1 MSTPPFINMP
11 DGVGL
16 FAPPDAPSPVLVA
29 EAATDV
35 AGGADVTAG
44 PDTGP
49 ASRAVDGADG
59 ESDGARPAAGQA
71 GGADDGPT
79 IGAASTSHGSSTV
92 DDSPGDVARSDSGA
106 RGDVARTTAGARG
119 DVLLV
124 PGFTG
129 SKEDFLAILEPL
141 AAFGWR
147 VAAMDLPG
155 QGGAPAL
162 GPRGSH
168 TARTLADS
176 VAAVAQWFAPG
187 RRVHLVGHS
196 MGGLITREL
205 VLSDAASLASWTAM
219 SSGPASIPA
228 HGHTALLQLEA
239 ALASA
244 PIEVVWAAKESMDRA
259 SGWDPP
265 SQEVADFCAR
275 RFITNDPAA
284 LSDCAEILMTAPDLT
299 DQVAAALDA
308 AMLPAAV
315 VTGEIDD
322 AWPPDV
328 QQRMAERLGV
338 PWHVLPGLGHNPATE
353 DPQTTAAALNEVF
366 STAAQASREE
376 PSAT

>member
-16 FAPPDAPSPVLVA
+16 FAPPDAPLPVLVA
-29 EAATDV
+29 EARTDV
-35 AGGADVTAG
+35 AGGADVTGSIAREG
-44 PDTGP
+44 G
-49 ASRAVDGADG
+49 DGADAT
-59 ESDGARPAAGQA
+59 GARA
-71 GGADDGPT
+71 
-79 IGAASTSHGSSTV
+79 
-92 DDSPGDVARSDSGA
+92 
-106 RGDVARTTAGARG
+106 ARG

-129 SKEDFLAILEPL
+129 SKEDFIAILEPL
-141 AAFGWR
+141 AVFGWR

-168 TARTLADS
+168 TLRTLADS
-176 VAAVAQWFAPG
+176 VAEVAQWFAPG

-196 MGGLITREL
+196 MGGLVTREL
-205 VLSDAASLASWTAM
+205 VLSEPERLASWTAM

-228 HGHTALLQLEA
+228 HGHTSLLQLEA

-244 PIEVVWAAKESMDRA
+244 PIEVVWAAKEAMDRA
-259 SGWDPP
+259 GGWDPP

-299 DQVAAALDA
+299 EQAAAALDA

-322 AWPPDV
+322 AWSPAV
-328 QQRMAERLGV
+328 QEHMAERLRV
-338 PWHVLPGLGHNPATE
+338 PWHTLPGLGHNPATE
-353 DPQTTAAALNEVF
+353 DPHLTATVLNDVFGSAAA
-366 STAAQASREE
+366 SRAEE
-376 PSAT
+376 GSAE

>member
-16 FAPPDAPSPVLVA
+16 FAPPDAPLPVLVA
-29 EAATDV
+29 EARTDV
-35 AGGADVTAG
+35 AGGTDVTG
-44 PDTGP
+44 
-49 ASRAVDGADG
+49 
-59 ESDGARPAAGQA
+59 RPAGNAASGHE
-71 GGADDGPT
+71 P
-79 IGAASTSHGSSTV
+79 GAAPGGTSGERW
-92 DDSPGDVARSDSGA
+92 PGAVGA
-106 RGDVARTTAGARG
+106 PTTRG

-129 SKEDFLAILEPL
+129 SKEDFIAILEPL

-168 TARTLADS
+168 TLRTLADS
-176 VAAVAQWFAPG
+176 VAAVAQWFARG

-196 MGGLITREL
+196 MGGLVAREL
-205 VLSDAASLASWTAM
+205 VLSDPANLASWTAM

-244 PIEVVWAAKESMDRA
+244 PVEVVWAMKEQLDRA
-259 SGWDPP
+259 GGWDPP

-299 DQVAAALDA
+299 AQVAAALA
-308 AMLPAAV
+308 AAELPAAV

-322 AWPPDV
+322 AWLPAT
-328 QQRMAERLGV
+328 QQDMAARLGV
-338 PWHVLPGLGHNPATE
+338 AWHTLPGLGHNPATE
-353 DPQTTAAALNEVF
+353 DPLLTATTLNDVFTRAAAAN
-366 STAAQASREE
+366 AAQGETPAD
-376 PSAT
+376 

>member
-16 FAPPDAPSPVLVA
+16 FTPPESPVPVLVA
-29 EAATDV
+29 EARTDG
-35 AGGADVTAG
+35 AGGADGT
-44 PDTGP
+44 
-49 ASRAVDGADG
+49 
-59 ESDGARPAAGQA
+59 QA
-71 GGADDGPT
+71 P
-79 IGAASTSHGSSTV
+79 
-92 DDSPGDVARSDSGA
+92 A
-106 RGDVARTTAGARG
+106 RGS
-119 DVLLV
+119 VLLV

-141 AAFGWR
+141 AAHGWR

-155 QGGAPAL
+155 QGGAAPL

-168 TARTLADS
+168 TARTLADV
-176 VAAVAQWFAPG
+176 VAAVAAWFAPEG
-187 RRVHLVGHS
+187 RVHLLGHS

-205 VLSDAASLASWTAM
+205 VLSDPRRLASWTAM

-244 PIEVVWAAKESMDRA
+244 PIEVVWAMKEQLDRA
-259 SGWDPP
+259 GGWDPP
-265 SQEVADFCAR
+265 NQEVADFCAR

-299 DQVAAALDA
+299 DQVAAALEA
-308 AMLPAAV
+308 SQLPAAV

-322 AWPPDV
+322 AWSPAV
-328 QQRMAERLGV
+328 QEQMAERLGV
-338 PWHVLPGLGHNPATE
+338 PWHTLPGLGHNPATE
-353 DPQTTAAALNEVF
+353 DPQLTATALNEVF
-366 STAAQASREE
+366 GSAAQGRPEDPTAA
-376 PSAT
+376 

>member
-16 FAPPDAPSPVLVA
+16 FAPPDSPLPVLVA
-29 EAATDV
+29 ETATDV
-35 AGGADVTAG
+35 TDET
-44 PDTGP
+44 
-49 ASRAVDGADG
+49 DG
-59 ESDGARPAAGQA
+59 
-71 GGADDGPT
+71 
-79 IGAASTSHGSSTV
+79 TSA
-92 DDSPGDVARSDSGA
+92 PA
-106 RGDVARTTAGARG
+106 RGDV
-119 DVLLV
+119 VLV

-129 SKEDFLAILEPL
+129 SKEDFIAILEPL
-141 AAFGWR
+141 ATFGWR

-168 TARTLADS
+168 TARTLADA
-176 VAAVAQWFAPG
+176 VAAVAEWFAPG
-187 RRVHLVGHS
+187 RPVHVVGHS
-196 MGGLITREL
+196 MGGLVTREL
-205 VLSDAASLASWTAM
+205 VLSDPERLASWTAM

-244 PIEVVWAAKESMDRA
+244 PIEAVWAAKEQMDRA
-259 SGWDPP
+259 GGWDPP

-299 DQVAAALDA
+299 EQVAAALDA
-308 AMLPAAV
+308 SMLPAAV

-322 AWPPDV
+322 AWSPAV
-328 QQRMAERLGV
+328 QEDMAERLRV
-338 PWHVLPGLGHNPATE
+338 PWHTLPGLGHNPATE
-353 DPQTTAAALNEVF
+353 DPQLTATALNDIF
-366 STAAQASREE
+366 GSAAEAPRER
-376 PSAT
+376 ATTE

>member
-16 FAPPDAPSPVLVA
+16 FAPPDSPLPVLVA
-29 EAATDV
+29 EAATRGAGETDV
-35 AGGADVTAG
+35 TDRPAGEGGGSTPAGEPGAELGAAAETGGGGGGAGEPGA
-44 PDTGP
+44 TG
-49 ASRAVDGADG
+49 A
-59 ESDGARPAAGQA
+59 
-71 GGADDGPT
+71 PT
-79 IGAASTSHGSSTV
+79 
-92 DDSPGDVARSDSGA
+92 P
-106 RGDVARTTAGARG
+106 RG

-129 SKEDFLAILEPL
+129 SKEDFIAILEPL

-168 TARTLADS
+168 TLGTLADA
-176 VAAVAQWFAPG
+176 VAAVARWFAPG
-187 RRVHLVGHS
+187 RQVHLVGHS
-196 MGGLITREL
+196 MGGLVTREL
-205 VLSDAASLASWTAM
+205 VLSDPASLASWTAM

-228 HGHTALLQLEA
+228 HGHTSLLQLEA

-244 PIEVVWAAKESMDRA
+244 PIEAVWAAKEQMDRA
-259 SGWDPP
+259 GGWDPP

-299 DQVAAALDA
+299 DQVAAVLADVGLS
-308 AMLPAAV
+308 AAV

-322 AWPPDV
+322 AWLPATQKD
-328 QQRMAERLGV
+328 MAGRLGAA
-338 PWHVLPGLGHNPATE
+338 WHTLPGIGHNPATE
-353 DPQTTAAALNEVF
+353 DPRLTATTLNEVF
-366 STAAQASREE
+366 TSAAAANGARDGTPTEQDGPTR
-376 PSAT
+376 

>member
-16 FAPPDAPSPVLVA
+16 FAPPDSPLPVLVA

-35 AGGADVTAG
+35 AGGADVTEAG
-44 PDTGP
+44 GGRTWPRP
-49 ASRAVDGADG
+49 ATAATWRGGRGRDGG
-59 ESDGARPAAGQA
+59 GARTGSAA
-71 GGADDGPT
+71 GGAAG
-79 IGAASTSHGSSTV
+79 
-92 DDSPGDVARSDSGA
+92 GA
-106 RGDVARTTAGARG
+106 RGE
-119 DVLLV
+119 VLLV

-176 VAAVAQWFAPG
+176 VAAVGEWFAPG
-187 RRVHLVGHS
+187 RPVHLVGHS
-196 MGGLITREL
+196 MGGLVTREL
-205 VLSDAASLASWTAM
+205 VLSEPERLASWTAM

-244 PIEVVWAAKESMDRA
+244 PIEAVWAAKEQMDRA
-259 SGWDPP
+259 GGWDPP

-299 DQVAAALDA
+299 EQVAAALDA
-308 AMLPAAV
+308 SMLPAAV

-322 AWPPDV
+322 AWPPAV
-328 QQRMAERLGV
+328 QEDMAERLRV
-338 PWHVLPGLGHNPATE
+338 PWHTLPGLGHNPATE
-353 DPQTTAAALNEVF
+353 DPQLTATALNDIFSSAAPAVAARAAAEDGR
-366 STAAQASREE
+366 AAE
-376 PSAT
+376 

>member
-16 FAPPDAPSPVLVA
+16 FVPPDAPLPVLVA
-29 EAATDV
+29 EAATGG
-35 AGGADVTAG
+35 AGGADVTNAPAG
-44 PDTGP
+44 AG
-49 ASRAVDGADG
+49 
-59 ESDGARPAAGQA
+59 AAGA
-71 GGADDGPT
+71 EPGDAPGGAP
-79 IGAASTSHGSSTV
+79 GAAT
-92 DDSPGDVARSDSGA
+92 
-106 RGDVARTTAGARG
+106 ARG

-129 SKEDFLAILEPL
+129 SKEDFIAILEPL

-168 TARTLADS
+168 TLGTLAES
-176 VAAVAQWFAPG
+176 VAAVARWFAPG

-196 MGGLITREL
+196 MGGLVTREL
-205 VLSDAASLASWTAM
+205 VLSDPASLASWTAM

-244 PIEVVWAAKESMDRA
+244 PIEVVWAMKEQLDRA
-259 SGWDPP
+259 GGWDPP

-284 LSDCAEILMTAPDLT
+284 LSDCAEVLMTAPDLT
-299 DQVAAALDA
+299 EQVAAALTA
-308 AMLPAAV
+308 AELPAAV

-322 AWPPDV
+322 AWLPDT
-328 QQRMAERLGV
+328 QKDMAERLGV
-338 PWHVLPGLGHNPATE
+338 AWYTLPGLGHNPATE
-353 DPQTTAAALNEVF
+353 DPQQTAAALNDVL
-366 STAAQASREE
+366 TAAADARGA
-376 PSAT
+376 PSPE

>member
-16 FAPPDAPSPVLVA
+16 FAPPDAPLPVLVA

-35 AGGADVTAG
+35 TRGAGVTGAT
-44 PDTGP
+44 
-49 ASRAVDGADG
+49 
-59 ESDGARPAAGQA
+59 
-71 GGADDGPT
+71 DGP
-79 IGAASTSHGSSTV
+79 
-92 DDSPGDVARSDSGA
+92 
-106 RGDVARTTAGARG
+106 RG

-162 GPRGSH
+162 GARGSH

-205 VLSDAASLASWTAM
+205 VLSDAGSLASWTAM

-244 PIEVVWAAKESMDRA
+244 PIEAVWAAKEAMDRA

-265 SQEVADFCAR
+265 SQEVADFCAQ
-275 RFITNDPAA
+275 RFLTNDVAA

-299 DQVAAALDA
+299 EAVAAALDA

-322 AWPPDV
+322 AWPPAV
-328 QQRMAERLGV
+328 QERMAERLGV
-338 PWHVLPGLGHNPATE
+338 PWHTLPGLGHNPATE
-353 DPQTTAAALNEVF
+353 DPRLTATVLNDIF
-366 STAAQASREE
+366 STAAQVPREE
-376 PSAT
+376 PPAA

>member
-16 FAPPDAPSPVLVA
+16 FAPPDAPLPVLVA

-35 AGGADVTAG
+35 TRGAGVTGAT
-44 PDTGP
+44 
-49 ASRAVDGADG
+49 
-59 ESDGARPAAGQA
+59 
-71 GGADDGPT
+71 DGP
-79 IGAASTSHGSSTV
+79 
-92 DDSPGDVARSDSGA
+92 
-106 RGDVARTTAGARG
+106 RG

-162 GPRGSH
+162 GGRGSH
-168 TARTLADS
+168 NACTLADS

-205 VLSDAASLASWTAM
+205 VLSDAGSLASWTAM

-244 PIEVVWAAKESMDRA
+244 PIEAVWAAKEAMDRA

-265 SQEVADFCAR
+265 SQEVADFCAQ
-275 RFITNDPAA
+275 RFLTNDVAA

-299 DQVAAALDA
+299 EAVAAALDA

-322 AWPPDV
+322 AWPPAV
-328 QQRMAERLGV
+328 QERMAERLGV
-338 PWHVLPGLGHNPATE
+338 PWHTLPGLGHNPATE
-353 DPQTTAAALNEVF
+353 DPRLTATVLNDIF
-366 STAAQASREE
+366 STAAQVPREE
-376 PSAT
+376 PPAA

>member
-16 FAPPDAPSPVLVA
+16 FVPPDAPLPVLVA
-29 EAATDV
+29 EAATGG
-35 AGGADVTAG
+35 AGGADVTEGPTGERAGAEPDAGAG
-44 PDTGP
+44 PGAEPGTGAGP
-49 ASRAVDGADG
+49 GAEPG
-59 ESDGARPAAGQA
+59 TGAGPGAAPAAGEQPDA
-71 GGADDGPT
+71 EPGP
-79 IGAASTSHGSSTV
+79 
-92 DDSPGDVARSDSGA
+92 ARA
-106 RGDVARTTAGARG
+106 PTARG

-129 SKEDFLAILEPL
+129 SKEDFIAILEPL

-168 TARTLADS
+168 TLRTLADS
-176 VAAVAQWFAPG
+176 VAAVARWFAPG

-196 MGGLITREL
+196 MGGLVTREL
-205 VLSDAASLASWTAM
+205 VLSDPASLASWTAM

-244 PIEVVWAAKESMDRA
+244 PIEVVWAMKEQLDRA
-259 SGWDPP
+259 GGWDPP
-265 SQEVADFCAR
+265 SQDVADFCAR

-284 LSDCAEILMTAPDLT
+284 LSDCAEILMTASDLT
-299 DQVAAALDA
+299 EQVAAALA
-308 AMLPAAV
+308 AAELPAAV

-322 AWPPDV
+322 AWLPDT
-328 QQRMAERLGV
+328 QKDMAERLGV
-338 PWHVLPGLGHNPATE
+338 AWYTLPGLGHNPATE
-353 DPQTTAAALNEVF
+353 DPQLTAAALNEVL
-366 STAAQASREE
+366 SAAADAAREVPRPE
-376 PSAT
+376 